1 MMLLASERTRTM
13 TKNLSTKILSS
24 RPSQTWLRR
33 ILGVVS
39 LAAVLILLVTEAA
52 NAARLKDIASI
63 RGVRENQ
70 LIGYGIVVGLKGTG
84 DGKNEFTSK
93 SMIRMLDKLG
103 MKLDSPEFTS
113 KNVAAV
119 VITATMPAFGK
130 AGNPIDI
137 TVSSIG
143 DASSLQGGT
152 LLQSPLRAANDQV
165 FAVAQ
170 GSVVIGGDGK
180 DMHLTAGRIPN
191 GAIIER
197 DMTADFATRK
207 MYRLTLINPDFT
219 TAARTVLT
227 INKEL
232 GGHYASAKDSGTID
246 IITPFTYENRGVE
259 LLATIEAIEINPDM
273 KARVVINEK
282 TGTVVIGDKVKISKV
297 AISHGGLSVKV
308 GDGKKGS
315 ATSDDKIAVLDG
327 GVSVGDLVQA
337 LNKLGVAPRDLI
349 TILQSIKAAGALHGE
364 LEVL

>member
-1 MMLLASERTRTM
+1 MKRTLSILTLA
-13 TKNLSTKILSS
+13 
-24 RPSQTWLRR
+24 
-33 ILGVVS
+33 VVF
-39 LAAVLILLVTEAA
+39 VLVAFEAA

-84 DGKNEFTSK
+84 DGKNEFMSK
-93 SMIRMLDKLG
+93 SVVRMFDKLG
-103 MKLDSPEFTS
+103 MKLDSPEFGS

-119 VITATMPAFGK
+119 IITATMPAFGK

-137 TVSSIG
+137 TVSAIG

-152 LLQSPLRAANDQV
+152 LLQAPLRAANEQV
-165 FAVAQ
+165 YAVAQ

-180 DMHLTAGRIPN
+180 ESHATAGRIPN

-197 DMTADFATRK
+197 DMSADFSSRK
-207 MYRLTLINPDFT
+207 MHRLTLINPDFT

-232 GGHYASAKDSGTID
+232 GGHYASAKDAGTID
-246 IITPFTYENRGVE
+246 IITPFAYENRGVE
-259 LLATIEAIEINPDM
+259 LLATIEAIDINPDM
-273 KARVVINEK
+273 KARVVVNEK
-282 TGTVVIGDKVKISKV
+282 TGTIVIGDRVKISKV
-297 AISHGGLSVKV
+297 AISHGSISVKV
-308 GDGKKGS
+308 GEGKKETEG
-315 ATSDDKIAVLDG
+315 KVAVLES
-327 GVSVGDLVQA
+327 GVSVGDLVQS
-337 LNKLGVAPRDLI
+337 LNKLGVSPKDLI

>member
-1 MMLLASERTRTM
+1 M
-13 TKNLSTKILSS
+13 NKILSIITLS
-24 RPSQTWLRR
+24 
-33 ILGVVS
+33 
-39 LAAVLILLVTEAA
+39 ALLVALSFDVA
-52 NAARLKDIASI
+52 QAARLKDIASI

-84 DGKNEFTSK
+84 DGKNEFMSK
-93 SMIRMLDKLG
+93 SVVRMFDKLG
-103 MKLDSPEFTS
+103 IKLDSPEFSS

-119 VITATMPAFGK
+119 ILTATMPAFGK

-137 TVSSIG
+137 TVSAIG
-143 DASSLQGGT
+143 DASSLAGGT

-170 GSVVIGGDGK
+170 GSVIIGGDPK
-180 DMHLTAGRIPN
+180 DAHLTSGRIPN

-197 DMTADFATRK
+197 DMTADFSSRK

-219 TAARTVLT
+219 TAARSVLT

-232 GGHYASAKDSGTID
+232 GGHYASAKDAGTID
-246 IITPFTYENRGVE
+246 IITPFAYENRGVE
-259 LLATIEAIEINPDM
+259 LLATIEAIDINPDM
-273 KARVVINEK
+273 KARVVVNEK
-282 TGTVVIGDKVKISKV
+282 TGTIVIGDKVKISKV
-297 AISHGGLSVKV
+297 AISHGSLAVKV

-315 ATSDDKIAVLDG
+315 ADEKVAVLES

-337 LNKLGVAPRDLI
+337 LNKLGVSPKDLI